1 MTDLI
6 VNFPR
11 HRDGDNHRSCQ
22 AVQFADTAQLHI
34 FKPHQDSEKNYVY
47 VAPHELWYTRS
58 EHYSMRRAAVED
70 ALQVR
75 ARILSGAP
83 LNYSGNAEA
92 GAPVPADEGLAEE
105 ERSSVCCIGIE
116 HLLTPAIVR
125 QRRARIDRCIDAV
138 LTEQERRGS
147 SEMDIALASFVHS
160 RGAALRARRLGRLHQ
175 DSI

>member
-11 HRDGDNHRSCQ
+11 HRDNHPRRR
-22 AVQFADTAQLHI
+22 AVQFADTDTAHLHI
-34 FKPHQDSEKNYVY
+34 FKRYKDSEKNYI
-47 VAPHELWYTRS
+47 ACHELWYTRS

-75 ARILSGAP
+75 ARISSGAP
-83 LNYSGNAEA
+83 LTLNYSGNDEG
-92 GAPVPADEGLAEE
+92 GAPAPAAEE

-125 QRRARIDRCIDAV
+125 QRRACIDRCIDTV

-160 RGAALRARRLGRLHQ
+160 RGAALRARKLGRLHQ

>member
-1 MTDLI
+1 
-6 VNFPR
+6 
-11 HRDGDNHRSCQ
+11 
-22 AVQFADTAQLHI
+22 
-34 FKPHQDSEKNYVY
+34 
-47 VAPHELWYTRS
+47 
-58 EHYSMRRAAVED
+58 MRRAAFED

-75 ARILSGAP
+75 ARISSGAP
-83 LNYSGNAEA
+83 LNYSGNDEA
-92 GAPVPADEGLAEE
+92 GAPATAAEE

-125 QRRARIDRCIDAV
+125 QRRACIDRCIDAV
-138 LTEQERRGS
+138 LTEQEKLGS

>member
-11 HRDGDNHRSCQ
+11 HRDNHRSRRAVQ
-22 AVQFADTAQLHI
+22 VQFADTAQLHI
-34 FKPHQDSEKNYVY
+34 FKLHHHQDSEKNFVY
-47 VAPHELWYTRS
+47 VPRHELWYTRS
-58 EHYSMRRAAVED
+58 EYSIMRRAAVED
-70 ALQVR
+70 VLQVR
-75 ARILSGAP
+75 ARISSGAP
-83 LNYSGNAEA
+83 LNYSGNDEA
-92 GAPVPADEGLAEE
+92 DAPVPAAEE

-125 QRRARIDRCIDAV
+125 QRRACIDRCIDAV

>member
-1 MTDLI
+1 
-6 VNFPR
+6 
-11 HRDGDNHRSCQ
+11 
-22 AVQFADTAQLHI
+22 
-34 FKPHQDSEKNYVY
+34 
-47 VAPHELWYTRS
+47 
-58 EHYSMRRAAVED
+58 MRRAAVED
-70 ALQVR
+70 VLQVR
-75 ARILSGAP
+75 ARISSGAP
-83 LNYSGNAEA
+83 LNYSGNDEA
-92 GAPVPADEGLAEE
+92 DAPVPAAEE

-125 QRRARIDRCIDAV
+125 QRRACIDRCIDAV

>member
-11 HRDGDNHRSCQ
+11 HRDNHRSRR

-34 FKPHQDSEKNYVY
+34 FKPHQDSEENFVY
-47 VAPHELWYTRS
+47 VPRHELWYTRS
-58 EHYSMRRAAVED
+58 EYSIMRRAAVED
-70 ALQVR
+70 VLQVR
-75 ARILSGAP
+75 ARISSGAP
-83 LNYSGNAEA
+83 LTLNYSGNDDG
-92 GAPVPADEGLAEE
+92 GAPAAEE

-125 QRRARIDRCIDAV
+125 QRRACIDRCIDAV
-138 LTEQERRGS
+138 LTEQERCGS

-160 RGAALRARRLGRLHQ
+160 RGAALRARKLGRLHQ

>member
-11 HRDGDNHRSCQ
+11 HRDNHRSRQ

-47 VAPHELWYTRS
+47 VPRHELWYTIS
-58 EHYSMRRAAVED
+58 EYYSMRRAAVED

-75 ARILSGAP
+75 ARISSGAP
-83 LNYSGNAEA
+83 LNYSGNDEA
-92 GAPVPADEGLAEE
+92 GSAPATAAEE
-105 ERSSVCCIGIE
+105 ESSSVCCIGIE
-116 HLLTPAIVR
+116 HLLTPALVR
-125 QRRARIDRCIDAV
+125 QRRACIDRCIDAV

>member
-11 HRDGDNHRSCQ
+11 HRDNHPRRR
-22 AVQFADTAQLHI
+22 AVQFADTDTAHLHI
-34 FKPHQDSEKNYVY
+34 FKRYKDSEKNYI
-47 VAPHELWYTRS
+47 ACHELWYTRS

-75 ARILSGAP
+75 ERILSGAP
-83 LNYSGNAEA
+83 LNYSGE
-92 GAPVPADEGLAEE
+92 PVPADEGLAEE

-125 QRRARIDRCIDAV
+125 QRRACIDRCIDAV
-138 LTEQERRGS
+138 LTEQERCGS

-160 RGAALRARRLGRLHQ
+160 RGAALRARKLGRLHQ